1 MAELS
6 SSLAAVVAL
15 SGRARQVAMWAAL
28 ALGEATVYLP
38 AAAPGQEGTR
48 PPGARVELYAGL
60 RELVAELFH
69 QRRPLILVMAL
80 GVAVRLVGGLL
91 EDKRTDPPVVVM
103 DEAARFVI
111 SLAGGHLGGAN
122 EITRRLAVALGSCPV
137 VTTASDLYGLPA
149 LDVVIRSLGLADDPP
164 GALKATVAA
173 LLDREAVGLF
183 SPGGLEVLAEQ
194 LGGFPSL
201 SFHPLEELA
210 AQARRYER
218 VAIVTSQ
225 TELDVPRPALF
236 LRPRSIVAGVGC
248 RRGVTAGEV
257 REALAAALRA
267 AGRSQF
273 SLYRLHTIEAK
284 LAEPGLQQ
292 AAQELGLPLVGFTLE
307 RLTAVLA
314 QHPSLEQSARVEREV
329 GVAGVCEPAGLAG
342 EEEAELI
349 CPKGVYGRVTV
360 ALTEVKSWWSAW
372 APVGPN

>member
-1 MAELS
+1 MVELPS
-6 SSLAAVVAL
+6 SPAAVVAL
-15 SGRARQVAMWAAL
+15 SGRSSQVAMRAAI

-38 AAAPGQEGTR
+38 AAAPGQEEDR
-48 PPGARVELYAGL
+48 PPGPRVELYAGL
-60 RELVAELFH
+60 RELVVELFY
-69 QRRPLILVMAL
+69 QRRPLVLVMAL

-91 EDKRTDPPVVVM
+91 EDKRTDPPVVVI

-122 EITRRLAVALGSCPV
+122 EITRRLAAALGSCPV

-149 LDVVIRSLGLADDPP
+149 LDVVTRSLDLADEPP

-173 LLDREAVGLF
+173 LLDGEAVGLF

-201 SFHPLEELA
+201 SFHPLEKLA
-210 AQARRYER
+210 GQARRYKR
-218 VAIVTSQ
+218 VVIVTSR
-225 TELDVPRPALF
+225 TGLDVPRPALF

-257 REALAAALRA
+257 GVALAAALQA

-284 LAEPGLQQ
+284 LAEPGLQR
-292 AAQELGLPLVGFTLE
+292 AAQELGLRLAGFTPV
-307 RLTAVLA
+307 RLKAVLA
-314 QHPSLEQSARVEREV
+314 QHPSLAQSVRVEREV
-329 GVAGVCEPAGLAG
+329 GVAGVCEPASLAG

-360 ALTEVKSWWSAW
+360 ALAEVKSWWSA
-372 APVGPN
+372 